1 MRDRVNGK
9 NSVLTPQ
16 PVTDRLNKVSELH
29 SCAFVSPKGMVD
41 TNQQEF
47 ITNLNSTNA
56 ELAGFDSLEEP
67 NFTST
72 KSNAHATIIPI
83 SNAQPRGARDHQN
96 TARVPNSAS
105 QGRVLPTWTGK
116 AREKFQLHTLNSLL
130 GKKKERLRQ
139 RVGNQVFL
147 QNANKL
153 SKVTVVI
160 LLKWWK
166 LWISP
171 AKCDELYKLELS
183 WFLAITCI
191 PRTHQV
197 GEKKVTLNN
206 IPHGDQIKVSIF
218 EEILFKAL
226 IRKSTH

>member
-130 GKKKERLRQ
+130 GKKKREAEAEGRQ
-139 RVGNQVFL
+139 SSLPSKCQQTFQGDSGDFIEVVEAVDQPRQV
-147 QNANKL
+147 
-153 SKVTVVI
+153 
-160 LLKWWK
+160 
-166 LWISP
+166 
-171 AKCDELYKLELS
+171 
-183 WFLAITCI
+183 
-191 PRTHQV
+191 R
-197 GEKKVTLNN
+197 
-206 IPHGDQIKVSIF
+206 
-218 EEILFKAL
+218 
-226 IRKSTH
+226 